1 MIFVVLGTQDKP
13 FDRLLKV
20 IDQAVKDGVI
30 TDKIVV
36 QAGETDFHSDNMEIR
51 KIIPMNEFNQLIKDS
66 DLVICHAG
74 YGILSSALEAGKKVL
89 SAARLAE
96 YGEHQNNHQCDILD
110 YYEKKSYIMALHD
123 FSKFN
128 ETFKSLKDFEP
139 KKYNVSFEKLTDFIC
154 DFIDNNGKINIMR
167 VGGGTTV

>member
-20 IDQAVKDGVI
+20 IDKAVKDGVI
-30 TDKIVV
+30 CDKIIV
-36 QAGETDFHSDNMEIR
+36 QAGETKFYSDNMELR
-51 KIIPMNEFNQLIKDS
+51 TIIPMNEFNELIKKS
-66 DLVICHAG
+66 DLIICHAG

-89 SAARLAE
+89 AAARLSE

-110 YYEKKSYIMALHD
+110 YYEHKGYIMALRD

-128 ETFKSLKDFEP
+128 ETYETLKFFEP
-139 KKYNVSFEKLTDFIC
+139 KKYNVSFEKLTKFIC
-154 DFIDNNGKINIMR
+154 DYIDNNEL
-167 VGGGTTV
+167 

>member
-20 IDQAVKDGVI
+20 IDKAVNDGI
-30 TDKIVV
+30 IHDEIIV
-36 QAGETDFHSDNMEIR
+36 QAGETKFNSENMDVR
-51 KIIPMNEFNQLIKDS
+51 KIIPMDEFNQLIKDS

-74 YGILSSALEAGKKVL
+74 YGILSSALESGKKVL

-110 YYEKKSYIMALHD
+110 YYEQKGYIMALRD

-128 ETFKSLKDFEP
+128 EIYEALKTFIP
-139 KKYNVSFEKLTDFIC
+139 KKYNVSFTKITEFIC
-154 DFIDNNGKINIMR
+154 NFIDKNE
-167 VGGGTTV
+167 

>member
-20 IDQAVKDGVI
+20 IDKAVCDGVI
-30 TDKIVV
+30 TDRIIV
-36 QAGETDFHSDNMEIR
+36 QAGETEFSSQNMDIR

-74 YGILSSALEAGKKVL
+74 YGILSTALEYGKKVL

-96 YGEHQNNHQCDILD
+96 YGEHQNNHQNDILD
-110 YYEKKSYIMALHD
+110 YYEQKSYIMALRD

-128 ETFKSLKDFEP
+128 ETYQALQSFTP
-139 KKYNVSFEKLTDFIC
+139 KEYKVSFDKLQNFLC
-154 DFIDNNGKINIMR
+154 NYIDNN
-167 VGGGTTV
+167 